1 MLRSVEIVG
10 ARPFTPL
17 VPAVPEPVVQTLPW
31 DEINDHRFF
40 LLLAECAEALKVAIR
55 TRISRMLSKK
65 IQNTNGKMGTLI
77 QQLSNVSLDVF
88 MHIFPLAQAIRGW
101 RVINI
106 YDAKTFANLLKVKAK
121 LSDHNILW
129 GVCLA

>member
-1 MLRSVEIVG
+1 MPV
-10 ARPFTPL
+10 
-17 VPAVPEPVVQTLPW
+17 VPEPVVQILPW

-40 LLLAECAEALKVAIR
+40 VLLADCAEALKVTIR
-55 TRISRMLSKK
+55 TRICRMLSKK

-77 QQLSNVSLDVF
+77 QLSNVSLDVF
-88 MHIFPLAQAIRGW
+88 MHIFPLAQEIRGW
-101 RVINI
+101 RVMYI
-106 YDAKTFANLLKVKAK
+106 YDAKTFANLFKVKAK